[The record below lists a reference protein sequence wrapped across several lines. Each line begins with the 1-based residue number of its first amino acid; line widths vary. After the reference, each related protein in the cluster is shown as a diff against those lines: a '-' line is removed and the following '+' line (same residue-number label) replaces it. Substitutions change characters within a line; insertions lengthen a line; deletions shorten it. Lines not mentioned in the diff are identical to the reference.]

1 MKRDSFITPSTHPIR
16 SQMALLANQIM
27 DARIL
32 SSMNGRA
39 ELSQFL
45 RVTNQS
51 MVSQVNSSED
61 DSRKNRKYP
70 CPLCGKRFRFNSILS
85 LHMRTHTGEKP
96 FKCPYC
102 DHRAAQKGN
111 LKIHLRTHKQGI
123 MGKGR
128 GRIREENRLLH
139 ELEERAILRDRQT
152 RAGQISQQQISN
164 TNQPQ
169 NTLLHTVPTQ
179 PLFFINSAAAESLPH
194 TSTSP
199 KVAAIPDDPIQPQ
212 PAGFRCSFC
221 KGKFR
226 KQQELERHIRILHKP
241 YKCTLCEFAAS
252 QEEELIGHVETTHIT
267 AESGSGQKPVMGA
280 GEKKKPTGEFP
291 CEVCGQTFSQAW
303 FLKGHM
309 RKHKNSFEHSCQ
321 ICGRRFKEPWFL
333 KNHMKVHLNKLAA
346 KRNLPAEHDTSVSMN
361 SLTQDHQ
368 NNLYSQYIT
377 HIHNRFLTAERAE
390 HQDYSQI
397 LASAGVDMKVR
408 EMLGR
413 MISSA
418 QGPMTDTESSSLLG
432 LNHLPPPLSST
443 SMEYLQKVISNRET
457 LSSYPGWQIM
467 TPGLN
472 VEQQMFCPKEQQ
484 QSSSYLTERCFPVDD
499 GKVGQSDP
507 DTKATSRPGSPGS
520 VSRHGPTEILTETG
534 SSHSG
539 SGLDQRPQSSSPATG
554 EKVYRCPVSS
564 DFTAAQTASLSFH
577 LDRYHFPHW
586 QNSRDLSSPL
596 QPTSSSSSS
605 SSPNPNPKLRPRSRE
620 GWSPAQYLGLENHSE
635 NTLLINKQP
644 DITDKDAG
652 VDASLSA
659 PTRKSQYEP
668 LDLSVRPD
676 SVMSHSGMSS
686 AELLQMAG
694 VFSNG
699 LSSSLARRLQSYS
712 NAAAELGVKPAY
724 QCDLLVQGIKGEM
737 NALSAGSTG
746 HNGEGEFEK
755 SEQGRDDENDDAA
768 KWKVL
773 KNDILEPEEMGE
785 ADFQIPGEK
794 KHEKAGPWGRAV
806 AESPISSLENLT
818 PGQADQLQHQGGL
831 LSYLR
836 SQGNMSSTHNVSL
849 NDGGSM
855 ETDVASGRKPFQC
868 RYCPYSASQKGNLKT
883 HVLCVHRKPFD
894 NSLYPDRRLRRSHQP
909 QRPSRLP
916 QSIMGD
922 NRVAGRDQIGMT
934 SLCGT

>member
-1 MKRDSFITPSTHPIR
+1 MERWVRATRTPRP
-16 SQMALLANQIM
+16 
-27 DARIL
+27 
-32 SSMNGRA
+32 
-39 ELSQFL
+39 
-45 RVTNQS
+45 
-51 MVSQVNSSED
+51 
-61 DSRKNRKYP
+61 
-70 CPLCGKRFRFNSILS
+70 
-85 LHMRTHTGEKP
+85 
-96 FKCPYC
+96 
-102 DHRAAQKGN
+102 
-111 LKIHLRTHKQGI
+111 
-123 MGKGR
+123 
-128 GRIREENRLLH
+128 
-139 ELEERAILRDRQT
+139 
-152 RAGQISQQQISN
+152 
-164 TNQPQ
+164 
-169 NTLLHTVPTQ
+169 
-179 PLFFINSAAAESLPH
+179 
-194 TSTSP
+194 
-199 KVAAIPDDPIQPQ
+199 
-212 PAGFRCSFC
+212 PAG
-221 KGKFR
+221 
-226 KQQELERHIRILHKP
+226 
-241 YKCTLCEFAAS
+241 
-252 QEEELIGHVETTHIT
+252 
-267 AESGSGQKPVMGA
+267 PVG
-280 GEKKKPTGEFP
+280 
-291 CEVCGQTFSQAW
+291 
-303 FLKGHM
+303 
-309 RKHKNSFEHSCQ
+309 
-321 ICGRRFKEPWFL
+321 
-333 KNHMKVHLNKLAA
+333 
-346 KRNLPAEHDTSVSMN
+346 
-361 SLTQDHQ
+361 
-368 NNLYSQYIT
+368 
-377 HIHNRFLTAERAE
+377 
-390 HQDYSQI
+390 
-397 LASAGVDMKVR
+397 
-408 EMLGR
+408 
-413 MISSA
+413 
-418 QGPMTDTESSSLLG
+418 
-432 LNHLPPPLSST
+432 
-443 SMEYLQKVISNRET
+443 
-457 LSSYPGWQIM
+457 
-467 TPGLN
+467 
-472 VEQQMFCPKEQQ
+472 
-484 QSSSYLTERCFPVDD
+484 
-499 GKVGQSDP
+499 
-507 DTKATSRPGSPGS
+507 PGS
-520 VSRHGPTEILTETG
+520 VSRHEPTEILTETG

-586 QNSRDLSSPL
+586 
-596 QPTSSSSSS
+596 
-605 SSPNPNPKLRPRSRE
+605 E
-620 GWSPAQYLGLENHSE
+620 GWSPAEYLGLENHSE
-635 NTLLINKQP
+635 NALLINKQP
-644 DITDKDAG
+644 DITDKDAA
-652 VDASLSA
+652 VDTSLSA

-676 SVMSHSGMSS
+676 SVMSHSGMSP

-773 KNDILEPEEMGE
+773 RNNILEPEEMGE

-836 SQGNMSSTHNVSL
+836 SQGNMSSTHNVSP
-849 NDGGSM
+849 NHVGSM

-916 QSIMGD
+916 QSIMRD